1 MKNQK
6 LIFLIFSLIVFNSF
20 GQKKELK
27 AVEKAL
33 KTNDF
38 VSAKENIVA
47 AEKYELEDLDLKL
60 KIKYHYLKGV
70 SYYAEGES
78 SLVDSYL
85 ALDNFKQV
93 ILLEEDSTYKT
104 YTEKVK
110 PLESAMLNR
119 FVENAKN
126 ALDLKD
132 YKTSYANL
140 ESAFRVSPSDTLYLY
155 NAALLATETK
165 DFDIAMNFYKELEGI
180 GFTGVTTNYYAIEIA
195 TEEEQ
200 SFASESNR
208 DLFVKAGTHK
218 DVRDELTV
226 SVQLSVFRSMAAIYK
241 NKGDTDNALS
251 YIAKAKAVSSNDINL
266 ILLESNIKWELGDVE
281 SYKTLISQALEIDP
295 SNADLLFNL
304 GVITAKGFKGKV
316 KSEDIEKAKMYYDKA
331 ILVDPGYTKA
341 YLNMAALI
349 LSEEEGIIEEMNALG
364 TSNADYNK
372 YDALKIDRENIYK
385 TAVPYLL
392 IILKNEPAN
401 INAARTLRNIYS
413 ALGDDVNYKLM
424 KEKLE
429 ELEN

>member
-6 LIFLIFSLIVFNSF
+6 LIFLIFTLVVFNSF

-38 VSAKENIVA
+38 VSAKENILAV
-47 AEKYELEDLDLKL
+47 EKYKFEDFDLKL

-78 SLVDSYL
+78 SLEDSYL

-165 DFDIAMNFYKELEGI
+165 DFDVAMNFYKELESI
-180 GFTGVTTNYYAIEIA
+180 GFTGVTTNYYAIDIA
-195 TEEEQ
+195 TDEEQ

-208 DLFVKAGTHK
+208 DLFIKAGTHK

-226 SVQLSVFRSMAAIYK
+226 SVQLNVFRSMAAIY
-241 NKGDTDNALS
+241 
-251 YIAKAKAVSSNDINL
+251 
-266 ILLESNIKWELGDVE
+266 IKIWE
-281 SYKTLISQALEIDP
+281 IQ
-295 SNADLLFNL
+295 
-304 GVITAKGFKGKV
+304 
-316 KSEDIEKAKMYYDKA
+316 KMH
-331 ILVDPGYTKA
+331 
-341 YLNMAALI
+341 
-349 LSEEEGIIEEMNALG
+349 
-364 TSNADYNK
+364 
-372 YDALKIDRENIYK
+372 
-385 TAVPYLL
+385 
-392 IILKNEPAN
+392 
-401 INAARTLRNIYS
+401 
-413 ALGDDVNYKLM
+413 
-424 KEKLE
+424 
-429 ELEN
+429 

>member
-6 LIFLIFSLIVFNSF
+6 IIFLIFILSIFNSF

-33 KTNDF
+33 KAKDF

-47 AEKYELEDLDLKL
+47 VEKYNIDTFVLKL
-60 KIKYHYLKGV
+60 KTKYHYLKGV

-104 YTEKVK
+104 YTDKVR

-132 YKTSYANL
+132 YKTSYKNL

-165 DFDIAMNFYKELEGI
+165 DFDIAMNFYRELEGI

-195 TEEEQ
+195 TDEEQ

-218 DVRDELTV
+218 DVRDELTE

-241 NKGDTDNALS
+241 NNGDIDNALS
-251 YIAKAKAVSSNDINL
+251 YISKAKAVSSNDINL
-266 ILLESNIKWELGDVE
+266 ILLEANIKWELGDVE
-281 SYKTLISQALEIDP
+281 SYTALISKALEIDP
-295 SNADLLFNL
+295 LNADLLYNL
-304 GVITAKGFKGKV
+304 GVVSSDSGDLE
-316 KSEDIEKAKMYYDKA
+316 SAKMYYNKA
-331 ILVDPGYTKA
+331 ISVDPNYTRA
-341 YLNMAALI
+341 YLNMVT
-349 LSEEEGIIEEMNALG
+349 IIFKELKIVEQKMNKLG
-364 TSNADYNK
+364 NSTADYNK
-372 YDALKIDRENIYK
+372 YDAFKVDLNDLYMIAIPYLNSALKI
-385 TAVPYLL
+385 
-392 IILKNEPAN
+392 EPEN
-401 INAARTLRNIYS
+401 INAAQTLRNIYS
-413 ALGDDVNYKLM
+413 AIGDVENYKLM
-424 KEKLE
+424 KEKVK